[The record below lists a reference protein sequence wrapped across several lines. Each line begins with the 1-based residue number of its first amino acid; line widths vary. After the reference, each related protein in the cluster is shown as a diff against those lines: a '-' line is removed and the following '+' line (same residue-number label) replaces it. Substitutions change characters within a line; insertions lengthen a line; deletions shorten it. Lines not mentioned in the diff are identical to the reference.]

1 MCSLLHGDNYAG
13 GEKTM
18 KQNVKILLSFVKSR
32 HWDEEYDE
40 SLYLFSLLR
49 DL

>member
-1 MCSLLHGDNYAG
+1 
-13 GEKTM
+13 M
-18 KQNVKILLSFVKSR
+18 KQNAKILLSFVKSR

-49 DL
+49 GLSRKIA